1 MAEKSDKK
9 VHVLQESVSANGSA
23 GLSKGRSNSN
33 KPLFMEWLP
42 AGLTVLCLPEQ
53 ATSMSANLR
62 MLLPETDRIYKL

>member
-42 AGLTVLCLPEQ
+42 AGLTVLCLP
-53 ATSMSANLR
+53 
-62 MLLPETDRIYKL
+62 